1 MTSFFG
7 IPRRVRIHGE
17 GSDAVARAL
26 HHEAE
31 INSLPAVFEKVSNA
45 TYERKLMSNSTA
57 FKRVA
62 LALVATLGF
71 AVLTSPTASAVN
83 EVGDA
88 TLTLSAASASVLT
101 GGETASVTVTTT
113 FTSNLLNTDPDRLDS
128 AIVYVSGT
136 SAGGSLIIRPTQD
149 TSNAITARGGN
160 GSIKTGIGTG
170 WNGTTGAVSNGVL
183 GGGAESSLVVAAGSA
198 IVHRGDSINAVVA
211 GAYTKAAY
219 TYFFVAPTTVGTYV
233 YTFSLRDKANTQIVK
248 SANFT
253 LTVGSGDSTGTTASK
268 LWLHNTLYENMAIN
282 TNVGTPTAD
291 STLVVNAGSAATPTI
306 VGYMVPDFYNAAG
319 ETRNATSGV
328 QPNESLTVVVSGP
341 GLLASYVG
349 RADNTADSVLGK
361 SVIVSRGDTVIVYS
375 DGTAGVGTFTGS
387 IGGVNLTQAAK
398 TITFVGKPASFTITS
413 DSAQVVSSAA
423 IAYQSISFVVKDSAG
438 SAINGTNVQYNT
450 GTPGAF
456 YLTVT
461 DTKVVGGT
469 AVVNTGT
476 NAFTACA
483 YNSTRLR
490 WFCDVPVTDSGSVT
504 VTIADSKLATQ
515 STVTATA
522 TYTVV
527 GAAAIG
533 TMAFD
538 KSTYAPGEIATL
550 TLTAKDRNGNNAVN
564 GAQNPFGTMSWSKAP
579 TFTIT
584 TGSNAAGGTFGTGAA
599 TYTTLEGYVAG
610 GTTYVN
616 GVDTA
621 VVYMPQT
628 AGTYTLTTTTN
639 GTVATPV
646 TLTFKVVDA
655 VADAAAAATNTAIA
669 ASQASADAATD
680 AAAEAIDAANAAT
693 DAANLAAEAA
703 DAATVAAEEARDAAD
718 AATAAVEEL
727 ATQVATLMAALKAQ
741 ITTLANTVAKIAKKV
756 KA

>member
-1 MTSFFG
+1 MNSRFRF
-7 IPRRVRIHGE
+7 PHRVRIHGE
-17 GSDAVARAL
+17 ECGAVARAL
-26 HHEAE
+26 HHKVEKL
-31 INSLPAVFEKVSNA
+31 SLSAVFENVSN
-45 TYERKLMSNSTA
+45 TTIERKSMSTTTA
-57 FKRVA
+57 FKRI
-62 LALVATLGF
+62 ALVLVAALGF
-71 AVLTSPTASAVN
+71 ASLSSTTASAVN

-88 TLTLSAASASVLT
+88 TLTLSASSASVLT

-113 FTSNLLNTDPDRLDS
+113 FTSNNRADLDS
-128 AIVYVSGT
+128 AIIYVAGT
-136 SAGGSLIIRPTQD
+136 GAGGSMIIRPTQD
-149 TSNAITARGGN
+149 TANAVIARGGN

-170 WNGTTGAVSNGVL
+170 WNGTTGGVSVGVL
-183 GGGAESSLVVAAGSA
+183 GGGAESSLTTTANTAFT
-198 IVHRGDSINAVVA
+198 HRGDSINAVVA

-219 TYFFVAPTTVGTYV
+219 TYFFAAPTTAGTYV

-248 SANFT
+248 SATFT
-253 LTVGSGDSTGTTASK
+253 LTVSQGDNTATTASK
-268 LWLHNTLYENMAIN
+268 LWLHNTLYTNMSIN
-282 TNVGTPTAD
+282 TNLGTPTRD
-291 STLVVNAGSAATPTI
+291 STLVVNAGAATAAGTTA
-306 VGYMVPDFYNAAG
+306 VGYMVPEFLNAAG
-319 ETRNATSGV
+319 ETVNATSGI
-328 QPNESLTVVVSGP
+328 QPNESMTIVVSGP
-341 GLLASYVG
+341 GLLGSYVG
-349 RADNTADSVLGK
+349 RADATADTTPGK

-375 DGTAGVGTFTGS
+375 DGTAGVGTFTAS

-398 TITFVGKPASFTITS
+398 TITFTGKPASFTITS

-438 SAINGTNVQYNT
+438 NALNGTDTQYNT
-450 GTPGAF
+450 GTPNGF
-456 YLTVT
+456 YLTVA

-476 NAFTACA
+476 AAFTACA

-490 WFCDVPVTDSGSVT
+490 WFCDVPITDSGSVT
-504 VTIADSKLATQ
+504 VTIADSKLA
-515 STVTATA
+515 SNAVITATA

-538 KSTYAPGEIATL
+538 KETYAPGEIATL

-564 GAQNPFGTMSWSKAP
+564 GAQNPFGTMSWSKVP
-579 TFTIT
+579 TFTIS

-655 VADAAAAATNTAIA
+655 AADAAAATTNAAIA
-669 ASQASADAATD
+669 ASQAAADAATD
-680 AAAEAIDAANAAT
+680 AASEAIDAANAAT

-741 ITTLANTVAKIAKKV
+741 ITTLANTVAKIAKV

>member
-31 INSLPAVFEKVSNA
+31 INSLPAAFEKVSNA
-45 TYERKLMSNSTA
+45 TYERKLMLRTIA
-57 FKRVA
+57 FKRISLAVISA
-62 LALVATLGF
+62 LAFGTLSSVAPAQAGGL
-71 AVLTSPTASAVN
+71 
-83 EVGDA
+83 DD
-88 TLTLSAASASVLT
+88 TLTLSASSATVT
-101 GGETASVTVTTT
+101 VNETATVTATVT
-113 FTSNLLNTDPDRLDS
+113 FTSQLTTATKLGPDSVIVHVAGKAPGTLITALPVADTVNTNTALYGKTIVHLPQVLTAAAGNTGVSVGNETRL
-128 AIVYVSGT
+128 VT
-136 SAGGSLIIRPTQD
+136 TGGSD
-149 TSNAITARGGN
+149 
-160 GSIKTGIGTG
+160 IGTA
-170 WNGTTGAVSNGVL
+170 GTGFRT
-183 GGGAESSLVVAAGSA
+183 
-198 IVHRGDSINAVVA
+198 DSIVAVAA
-211 GAYTKAAY
+211 GAYTKAS
-219 TYFFVAPTTVGTYV
+219 FKISAPSVSTPGTYIWTISV
-233 YTFSLRDKANTQIVK
+233 RDNNGSSGTVLYKTAT
-248 SANFT
+248 FT
-253 LTVGSGDSTGTTASK
+253 LTVTAGDNTGTTASK

-306 VGYMVPDFYNAAG
+306 VGYMVPEFYNAAG
-319 ETRNATSGV
+319 DTKNATSGT
-328 QPNESLTVVVSGP
+328 QHNESLTVVVSGP
-341 GLLASYVG
+341 GLLGSYVG
-349 RADNTADSVLGK
+349 RADHTADSVLGK
-361 SVIVSRGDTVIVYS
+361 SVIVQRGDTVIVYS

-490 WFCDVPVTDSGSVT
+490 WFCDVPITDSGSVT
-504 VTIADSKLATQ
+504 VTISDSKLA
-515 STVTATA
+515 SNAVVTATA

-533 TMAFD
+533 TMALD
-538 KSTYAPGEIATL
+538 KASYKVGEIATL
-550 TLTAKDRNGNNAVN
+550 TLTAKDRNGNNAAN

-584 TGSNAAGGTFGTGAA
+584 TGSNAAGGTFGKGAS

-621 VVYMPQT
+621 VVYMPDV

-646 TLTFKVVDA
+646 TLTFTVVDA
-655 VADAAAAATNTAIA
+655 AADATIAAANASTAA
-669 ASQASADAATD
+669 AEAATD

>member
-1 MTSFFG
+1 
-7 IPRRVRIHGE
+7 
-17 GSDAVARAL
+17 
-26 HHEAE
+26 
-31 INSLPAVFEKVSNA
+31 
-45 TYERKLMSNSTA
+45 MSTTTA
-57 FKRVA
+57 FKRI
-62 LALVATLGF
+62 ALVLVAALGF
-71 AVLTSPTASAVN
+71 ASLSSTTASAVN
-83 EVGDA
+83 EIGDA
-88 TLTLSAASASVLT
+88 TLTLSASSASVLT

-113 FTSNLLNTDPDRLDS
+113 FTSNLGVAARGPGPDS
-128 AIVYVSGT
+128 AIIYVTGT
-136 SAGGSLIIRPTQD
+136 SAGGSLIIRPVQD
-149 TSNAITARGGN
+149 TANAVTAVSGRGA
-160 GSIKTGIGTG
+160 IKTGIGTG
-170 WNGTTGAVSNGVL
+170 WIGADNNGVDTPLVGIGVL
-183 GGGAESSLVVAAGSA
+183 GGGSESSLVVAAGSA
-198 IVHRGDSINAVVA
+198 ITHRGDSINAVVA

-219 TYFFVAPTTVGTYV
+219 TYFFASPTTAGTYV

-248 SANFT
+248 SATFT
-253 LTVGSGDSTGTTASK
+253 LTVSQGDNTATTASK
-268 LWLHNTLYENMAIN
+268 LWLHDRIYTNMSIN
-282 TNVGTPTAD
+282 TNVGTPTRD
-291 STLVVNAGSAATPTI
+291 STLVVNAGAATAAGTTA
-306 VGYMVPDFYNAAG
+306 VGYMVPEFYNAAG
-319 ETRNATSGV
+319 ETVNATSGL
-328 QPNESLTVVVSGP
+328 QPNESMTIVVSGP
-341 GLLASYVG
+341 GLLGSYVG
-349 RADNTADSVLGK
+349 RADATADSTPGK

-375 DGTAGVGTFTGS
+375 DGTAGVGTFTAS

-413 DSAQVVSSAA
+413 DSAVVSTAA
-423 IAYQSISFVVKDSAG
+423 TAYQSISFVVKDSAG
-438 SAINGTNVQYNT
+438 NAINSTDTQYNT
-450 GTPGAF
+450 GTPNGF
-456 YLTVT
+456 YLTVA

-469 AVVNTGT
+469 AVVSTGT
-476 NAFTACA
+476 AAYTACS

-504 VTIADSKLATQ
+504 VTIADSKLA
-515 STVTATA
+515 SNAVVTATA

-538 KSTYAPGEIATL
+538 KATYAPGEIATL
-550 TLTAKDRNGNNAVN
+550 TLTAKDRNGNNAVD
-564 GAQNPFGTMSWSKAP
+564 GAQNPFGTMSWSKVP
-579 TFTIT
+579 TFTIS

-610 GTTYVN
+610 GTTYVK

-655 VADAAAAATNTAIA
+655 AADAAAATTNTAIA
-669 ASQASADAATD
+669 AAQAAADAATD
-680 AAAEAIDAANAAT
+680 AANEAIDAANAAT
-693 DAANLAAEAA
+693 DAANLSAEAA

>member
-1 MTSFFG
+1 
-7 IPRRVRIHGE
+7 
-17 GSDAVARAL
+17 
-26 HHEAE
+26 
-31 INSLPAVFEKVSNA
+31 
-45 TYERKLMSNSTA
+45 MSTTTA
-57 FKRVA
+57 FKRIA
-62 LALVATLGF
+62 LALVAALGF
-71 AVLTSPTASAVN
+71 AALSSPTASAVN

-88 TLTLSAASASVLT
+88 TLTLSASSASVLT

-113 FTSNLLNTDPDRLDS
+113 FTSNNRADADS
-128 AIVYVSGT
+128 AIIYVAGT
-136 SAGGSLIIRPTQD
+136 GAGGTLIIRPTQD
-149 TSNAITARGGN
+149 TANAVTARGGN

-170 WNGTTGAVSNGVL
+170 WIGADNNGVDTPLVGIGVL
-183 GGGAESSLVVAAGSA
+183 GGGAESSLAMTAGSS
-198 IVHRGDSINAVVA
+198 ISHRGDSINAVVA

-219 TYFFVAPTTVGTYV
+219 TYFFASPTTAGTYV
-233 YTFSLRDKANTQIVK
+233 YTFSLRDKANTKIVA
-248 SANFT
+248 SQNFT
-253 LTVGSGDSTGTTASK
+253 LTVSQGDNTATTASK
-268 LWLHNTLYENMAIN
+268 LWLHNTLYTNMSIN
-282 TNVGTPTAD
+282 TNVGTPTKD
-291 STLVVNAGSAATPTI
+291 STLVVNAGAATAAGTTA
-306 VGYMVPDFYNAAG
+306 VGYMVPEFYNAAG
-319 ETRNATSGV
+319 ETVNATSGI
-328 QPNESLTVVVSGP
+328 QPNESMTIVVSGP
-341 GLLASYVG
+341 GLLGSYVG
-349 RADNTADSVLGK
+349 RADATADSTPGK

-375 DGTAGVGTFTGS
+375 DGTAGVGTFTAS

-413 DSAQVVSSAA
+413 DSPQVVSSAA
-423 IAYQSISFVVKDSAG
+423 VAYQSISFVVKDSAG
-438 SAINGTNVQYNT
+438 NAINGTDTQYNT
-450 GTPGAF
+450 GTPNGF
-456 YLTVT
+456 YLTVA

-476 NAFTACA
+476 AAFTACA

-490 WFCDVPVTDSGSVT
+490 WFCDVPITDSGSVT
-504 VTIADSKLATQ
+504 VTIADSKLA
-515 STVTATA
+515 SNAVVTATA

-538 KSTYAPGEIATL
+538 KATYAPGEIAIL

-564 GAQNPFGTMSWSKAP
+564 GAQNPFSTMSWSKVP
-579 TFTIT
+579 TFTIS

-621 VVYMPQT
+621 VVYMPT
-628 AGTYTLTTTTN
+628 TTGTYTLTTTTN

-655 VADAAAAATNTAIA
+655 VADAAAAA
-669 ASQASADAATD
+669 SQAAIDAATD
-680 AAAEAIDAANAAT
+680 AASEAIDAANAAT

>member
-1 MTSFFG
+1 MSSLFG

-26 HHEAE
+26 HHEVE
-31 INSLPAVFEKVSNA
+31 INSLPAALEKVSNA

-83 EVGDA
+83 EIGDA

-113 FTSNLLNTDPDRLDS
+113 FTSNVLNANPSRQDS
-128 AIVYVSGT
+128 AVIYVSGT
-136 SAGGSLIIRPTQD
+136 SAGGSLIIRPTSD
-149 TSNAITARGGN
+149 TSNALTTAYNKAIT
-160 GSIKTGIGTG
+160 TGIGTG
-170 WNGTTGAVSNGVL
+170 WNGTTGPVTNGVA
-183 GGGAESSLVVAAGSA
+183 GGSESSLVVAAGSTLT
-198 IVHRGDSINAVVA
+198 HRGDSINAVVE
-211 GAYTKAAY
+211 GTFTKAAY
-219 TYFFVAPTTVGTYV
+219 TYFFAAPTTAGTYV

-248 SANFT
+248 SATFT
-253 LTVGSGDSTGTTASK
+253 LTVGTGDNTATTASK
-268 LWLHNTLYENMAIN
+268 LWLHNTLYTNMAIN
-282 TNVGTPTAD
+282 TNVGTPTRD
-291 STLVVNAGSAATPTI
+291 STLVVNAGAAATPTI

-319 ETRNATSGV
+319 ETKNATSGL

-341 GLLASYVG
+341 GLLGSYVG

-469 AVVNTGT
+469 AVINTGT
-476 NAFTACA
+476 NAYTACA

-490 WFCDVPVTDSGSVT
+490 WFCDVPVTDSGLVT
-504 VTIADSKLATQ
+504 VTIADSTLA
-515 STVTATA
+515 SNAVVTATA

-533 TMAFD
+533 TMALD
-538 KSTYAPGEIATL
+538 KASYKVGEIATL

-584 TGSNAAGGTFGTGAA
+584 TGSNAAGGTFGQGAA

-621 VVYMPQT
+621 VVYMPNV

-646 TLTFKVVDA
+646 TLTFTVVDA
-655 VADAAAAATNTAIA
+655 AADATTAAAE
-669 ASQASADAATD
+669 AATD

>member
-1 MTSFFG
+1 MNSFFG
-7 IPRRVRIHGE
+7 IPRRVRIRVG

-45 TYERKLMSNSTA
+45 TYERKPMSNSTA

-71 AVLTSPTASAVN
+71 AALTSPTASAVN

-88 TLTLSAASASVLT
+88 TLTLSAASASIVT

-113 FTSNLLNTDPDRLDS
+113 FTSNLLTTGPARLDS
-128 AIVYVSGT
+128 AIVYVAGT

-149 TSNAITARGGN
+149 TANAVTARGGN
-160 GSIKTGIGTG
+160 GSIKTGIGTS
-170 WNGTTGAVSNGVL
+170 WNGTTGEVSNGVL

-211 GAYTKAAY
+211 GAFTKAAY
-219 TYFFVAPTTVGTYV
+219 TYFFAAPTTTGTYI

-253 LTVGSGDSTGTTASK
+253 LTVGAGDQTATTASK
-268 LWLHNTLYENMAIN
+268 MWLHNTLYENMSIN
-282 TNVGTPTAD
+282 TNMGTPTKD
-291 STLVVNAGSAATPTI
+291 STLVVNAGDAATPTI
-306 VGYMVPDFYNAAG
+306 VGYLIPDLYNAAG
-319 ETRNATSGV
+319 ETKNATTGN
-328 QPNESLTVVVSGP
+328 QNNESLTVVVSGP

-349 RADNTADSVLGK
+349 RSDHTADSVLGK
-361 SVIVSRGDTVIVYS
+361 SVIVGRGDTVIVYS

-413 DSAQVVSSAA
+413 DSPQVVSSAA
-423 IAYQSISFVVKDSAG
+423 TAYQSISFVAKDSAG

-456 YLTVT
+456 YITVA
-461 DTKVVGGT
+461 DTKVVSGT
-469 AVVNTGT
+469 AVVSTGT
-476 NAFTACA
+476 AAFTACA
-483 YNSTRLR
+483 YNSVRLR
-490 WFCDVPVTDSGSVT
+490 WFCDVPITDSGSVT
-504 VTIADSKLATQ
+504 VTIADSKLASQ
-515 STVTATA
+515 SVVTATA

-533 TMAFD
+533 TMAWD
-538 KSTYAPGEIATL
+538 KATYVPGEIATL
-550 TLTAKDRNGNNAVN
+550 TLTAKDRNNNNAVN
-564 GAQNPFGTMSWSKAP
+564 GAQNPFGTISWSKAP
-579 TFTIT
+579 IFTIS

-599 TYTTLEGYVAG
+599 TYTTLESYVAS
-610 GTTYVN
+610 GTTYNN

-639 GTVATPV
+639 GTVYTPV

-655 VADAAAAATNTAIA
+655 AADAAAAAATAATA
-669 ASQASADAATD
+669 ASTAAAEAAAD

>member
-1 MTSFFG
+1 MSSIFG

-31 INSLPAVFEKVSNA
+31 INSLPAAFEKVSGA

-113 FTSNLLNTDPDRLDS
+113 FTSNLLNEGPARLDS
-128 AIVYVSGT
+128 AVIYVSGT

-149 TSNAITARGGN
+149 TSNAVTARGGN
-160 GSIKTGIGTG
+160 GSIKTGIATG
-170 WNGTTGAVSNGVL
+170 WNGTAGIVSNGAL
-183 GGGAESSLVVAAGSA
+183 GGGAESSLVVTAGNA
-198 IVHRGDSINAVVA
+198 LTHRGDSINAVVA

-219 TYFFVAPTTVGTYV
+219 TYFFASPSTAGTYV
-233 YTFSLRDKANTQIVK
+233 YTFSLRDKANTQLVK
-248 SANFT
+248 SATFT
-253 LTVGSGDSTGTTASK
+253 LTVGTGDNTATIGSK
-268 LWLHNTLYENMAIN
+268 LWLHQPLYTSMSIN
-282 TNVGTPTAD
+282 TNTGTPTRD
-291 STLVVNAGSAATPTI
+291 STLVVNAGAAATPTI
-306 VGYMVPDFYNAAG
+306 VGYMVPDFSNAAG
-319 ETRNATSGV
+319 ETVNATTGI

-349 RADNTADSVLGK
+349 RADHTADSVLGK

-387 IGGVNLTQAAK
+387 IGGANLTQAAK

-469 AVVNTGT
+469 AVINTGT
-476 NAFTACA
+476 NAHTACA
-483 YNSTRLR
+483 YNTTRGR

-504 VTIADSKLATQ
+504 VTIADSTLA
-515 STVTATA
+515 SNAVVTATA

-533 TMAFD
+533 TMALD
-538 KSTYAPGEIATL
+538 KASYKVGEIATL

-584 TGSNAAGGTFGTGAA
+584 TGSNAAGGTFGQGAA

-621 VVYMPQT
+621 VVYMPNV

-646 TLTFKVVDA
+646 TLTFTVVDA
-655 VADAAAAATNTAIA
+655 AADATTAAAE
-669 ASQASADAATD
+669 AATD

>member
-31 INSLPAVFEKVSNA
+31 INSLPAAFEKVSNA

-62 LALVATLGF
+62 LALVAALGF
-71 AVLTSPTASAVN
+71 ATFSSPTASAVN

-88 TLTLSAASASVLT
+88 TLTLSAASATVLA

-113 FTSNLLNTDPDRLDS
+113 FTSNVLNTDPARLDS
-128 AIVYVSGT
+128 AVVYVSGT

-183 GGGAESSLVVAAGSA
+183 GGGAESSLVVAAGSSLT
-198 IVHRGDSINAVVA
+198 HRGDSINAVVS
-211 GAYTKAAY
+211 GTYTKAAY
-219 TYFFVAPTTVGTYV
+219 TYFFAAPTAAGTYV

-248 SANFT
+248 SATFT
-253 LTVGSGDSTGTTASK
+253 LTVSSGDSTGTTASK
-268 LWLHNTLYENMAIN
+268 LWLHKDLYTNMAIN

-291 STLVVNAGSAATPTI
+291 STLVVNAGAAATPTI

-319 ETRNATSGV
+319 ETVNATTGIQS
-328 QPNESLTVVVSGP
+328 NESLTVVVSGP
-341 GLLASYVG
+341 GLLGSYVG

-504 VTIADSKLATQ
+504 VTISDSKLA
-515 STVTATA
+515 SNAVITATA

-533 TMAFD
+533 TMALD
-538 KSTYAPGEIATL
+538 KASYKVGEIATL

-584 TGSNAAGGTFGTGAA
+584 TGSNAAGGTFGKGAA

-621 VVYMPQT
+621 VVYMPDV

-646 TLTFKVVDA
+646 TLTFTVVDA
-655 VADAAAAATNTAIA
+655 AADATIAAANASTAA
-669 ASQASADAATD
+669 AEAATD

>member
-1 MTSFFG
+1 MSSFFG
-7 IPRRVRIHGE
+7 IPRRVRIHGG

-31 INSLPAVFEKVSNA
+31 INSLPAAFEKVSNA
-45 TYERKLMSNSTA
+45 TYERKPMSNSTA

-113 FTSNLLNTDPDRLDS
+113 FTSNLLNADPARLDS
-128 AIVYVSGT
+128 AVIYVSGT

-149 TSNAITARGGN
+149 TSNAVTARGGN
-160 GSIKTGIGTG
+160 GRINTGIGTG
-170 WNGTTGAVSNGVL
+170 WNGTTGAVTNGVN

-198 IVHRGDSINAVVA
+198 LTHRGDSINAVVA
-211 GAYTKAAY
+211 GTYTKAAY
-219 TYFFVAPTTVGTYV
+219 TYFFAAPTTAGTYV
-233 YTFSLRDKANTQIVK
+233 YTFSLRDKANTQLVK
-248 SANFT
+248 SATFT
-253 LTVGSGDSTGTTASK
+253 LTVGTGDNTATTASK
-268 LWLHNTLYENMAIN
+268 LWLHQPLYTNMAIN
-282 TNVGTPTAD
+282 TNVGTPTRD
-291 STLVVNAGSAATPTI
+291 STLVVNAGAAATPTI
-306 VGYMVPDFYNAAG
+306 VGYMVPDFSNAAG
-319 ETRNATSGV
+319 ETVNATSGL

-349 RADNTADSVLGK
+349 RADHTADSVLGK

-387 IGGVNLTQAAK
+387 IGGANLTQAAK

-469 AVVNTGT
+469 AVINTGT
-476 NAFTACA
+476 NAHTACA
-483 YNSTRLR
+483 YNTTRLR
-490 WFCDVPVTDSGSVT
+490 WFCDVPITDSGSVT
-504 VTIADSKLATQ
+504 VTIADSTLA
-515 STVTATA
+515 SNAVITATA

-533 TMAFD
+533 TMALD
-538 KSTYAPGEIATL
+538 KASYKVGEIATL

-584 TGSNAAGGTFGTGAA
+584 TGSNATGGTFGQGAA

-621 VVYMPQT
+621 VVYMPNL

-639 GTVATPV
+639 GAVATPV
-646 TLTFKVVDA
+646 TLTFTVVDA
-655 VADAAAAATNTAIA
+655 AADAATAATAATTAAAE
-669 ASQASADAATD
+669 AATD

>member
-1 MTSFFG
+1 MHVLLHHF
-7 IPRRVRIHGE
+7 PRRVSGRDE

-88 TLTLSAASASVLT
+88 TLTLSAASAT
-101 GGETASVTVTTT
+101 AIAGGETASVTVTTT
-113 FTSNLLNTDPDRLDS
+113 FTSNLLNTDPVRLDS
-128 AIVYVSGT
+128 AVVYVSGT

-198 IVHRGDSINAVVA
+198 LTHRGDSINAVVA
-211 GAYTKAAY
+211 GTYTKAAY
-219 TYFFVAPTTVGTYV
+219 TYFFAAPTAAGTYV

-248 SANFT
+248 SATFT
-253 LTVGSGDSTGTTASK
+253 LTVSAGDNTGTTASK
-268 LWLHNTLYENMAIN
+268 LWLHNSLYENMAIN

-291 STLVVNAGSAATPTI
+291 STLVVNAGAAATPTI
-306 VGYMVPDFYNAAG
+306 VGYMVPEFYNAAG
-319 ETRNATSGV
+319 DTKNATSGT
-328 QPNESLTVVVSGP
+328 QYNESLTVVVSGP
-341 GLLASYVG
+341 GLLGSYVG
-349 RADNTADSVLGK
+349 RADHTADSVLGK
-361 SVIVSRGDTVIVYS
+361 SVIVQRGDTVIVYS

-413 DSAQVVSSAA
+413 DSALVVSSAA

-438 SAINGTNVQYNT
+438 SAINATNTQYNT

-490 WFCDVPVTDSGSVT
+490 WFCDVPITDSGSVT
-504 VTIADSKLATQ
+504 VTISDSKLA
-515 STVTATA
+515 SNAVVTATA

-533 TMAFD
+533 TMALD
-538 KSTYAPGEIATL
+538 KASYKVGEIATL
-550 TLTAKDRNGNNAVN
+550 TLTAKDRNGNNAAN

-584 TGSNAAGGTFGTGAA
+584 TGSNAAGGTFGKGAA
-599 TYTTLEGYVAG
+599 TYTTLEGYVAS

-621 VVYMPQT
+621 VVYMPDV

-646 TLTFKVVDA
+646 TLTFTVVDA
-655 VADAAAAATNTAIA
+655 AADATIAAANASTAA
-669 ASQASADAATD
+669 AEAATD

>member
-1 MTSFFG
+1 M
-7 IPRRVRIHGE
+7 E
-17 GSDAVARAL
+17 GKTCPSILVTL
-26 HHEAE
+26 
-31 INSLPAVFEKVSNA
+31 SVEKF
-45 TYERKLMSNSTA
+45 ERKPMSNSTA

-113 FTSNLLNTDPDRLDS
+113 FTSNLLNTGPVRQDS
-128 AIVYVSGT
+128 AIIYVSGT

-149 TSNAITARGGN
+149 TSNAVTARGGN

-183 GGGAESSLVVAAGSA
+183 GGGAESSLVVAAGSTLT
-198 IVHRGDSINAVVA
+198 HRGDSINAVVA
-211 GAYTKAAY
+211 GTYTKAAY
-219 TYFFVAPTTVGTYV
+219 TYFFAAPTTAGTYV

-248 SANFT
+248 SATFT
-253 LTVGSGDSTGTTASK
+253 LTVGTGDNTATTASK
-268 LWLHNTLYENMAIN
+268 LWLHNTLYTNMAIN
-282 TNVGTPTAD
+282 TNVGTPTRD
-291 STLVVNAGSAATPTI
+291 STLVVNAGAAATPTI
-306 VGYMVPDFYNAAG
+306 VGYMVPDFYNAAS
-319 ETRNATSGV
+319 ETKNATSGL

-341 GLLASYVG
+341 GLLGSYVG

-469 AVVNTGT
+469 AVINTGT
-476 NAFTACA
+476 NAYTACA

-490 WFCDVPVTDSGSVT
+490 WFCDVPVTDSGLVT
-504 VTIADSKLATQ
+504 VTIADSTLA
-515 STVTATA
+515 SNAVVTATA

-533 TMAFD
+533 TMALD
-538 KSTYAPGEIATL
+538 KASYKVGEIATL

-584 TGSNAAGGTFGTGAA
+584 TGSNAAGGTFGQGAA

-621 VVYMPQT
+621 VVYMPNV

-646 TLTFKVVDA
+646 TLTFTVVDA
-655 VADAAAAATNTAIA
+655 AADATTAAAE
-669 ASQASADAATD
+669 AATD